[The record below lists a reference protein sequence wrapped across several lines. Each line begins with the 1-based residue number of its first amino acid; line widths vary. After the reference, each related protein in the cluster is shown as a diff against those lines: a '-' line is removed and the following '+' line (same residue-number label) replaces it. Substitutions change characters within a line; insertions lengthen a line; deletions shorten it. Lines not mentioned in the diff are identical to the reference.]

1 MASSASARV
10 ASLYVGDL
18 HLEVSEVM
26 LYERFRPFGPIQST
40 RVCRDRNT
48 CRSLGYGYVNFVNH
62 SDGEYRWKH
71 NKH

>member
-1 MASSASARV
+1 MRSASARV

-26 LYERFRPFGPIQST
+26 LYDTFIPFGPIHST

-48 CRSLGYGYVNFVNH
+48 FRSLGYGYVNFVNR
-62 SDGEYRWKH
+62 SDGKLS
-71 NKH
+71 

>member
-1 MASSASARV
+1 MRSASARV

-26 LYERFRPFGPIQST
+26 LYDRFIPFGPIHST

-48 CRSLGYGYVNFVNH
+48 FRSLGYGYVNFVNR
-62 SDGEYRWKH
+62 SDGKLT
-71 NKH
+71 